1 MIKERSCPVCSSP
14 SYQAKPFFEGNVD
27 LSRISEFSF
36 SSRKIPEF
44 MSHRLVQ
51 CRNCDLVYVDTP
63 PAVEELAEAYHRA
76 EYDSSEEAEDAARA
90 YASAIAP
97 FLHQLTQRQ
106 SALEIG
112 TGTGI
117 FLDHLATS
125 GFRNIVGIE
134 PSRAAIDTAPQERRN
149 LIREGIF
156 IESEFERESFDLIC
170 CFMTMEHVHD
180 PGELARAAF
189 RLLRKGGAFMTVTH
203 DYRGLVNRILGK
215 HSPIIDIEHMQ
226 LFSSQSIKELFHLS
240 GFEKIA
246 VTSFVNSYS
255 LRYWLRLSPLP
266 DIFKNRLSHVFE
278 LPLLRNRRLSI
289 NVGNTL
295 TVGFR
300 GQ

>member
-1 MIKERSCPVCSSP
+1 
-14 SYQAKPFFEGNVD
+14 
-27 LSRISEFSF
+27 
-36 SSRKIPEF
+36 
-44 MSHRLVQ
+44 
-51 CRNCDLVYVDTP
+51 
-63 PAVEELAEAYHRA
+63 
-76 EYDSSEEAEDAARA
+76 
-90 YASAIAP
+90 
-97 FLHQLTQRQ
+97 
-106 SALEIG
+106 
-112 TGTGI
+112 
-117 FLDHLATS
+117 
-125 GFRNIVGIE
+125 
-134 PSRAAIDTAPQERRN
+134 
-149 LIREGIF
+149 
-156 IESEFERESFDLIC
+156 
-170 CFMTMEHVHD
+170 
-180 PGELARAAF
+180 
-189 RLLRKGGAFMTVTH
+189 MTVTH
-203 DYRGLVNRILGK
+203 DYRDLVNRILGK